1 MPEFNIQFK
10 SQSLGV
16 FRVISAFLIVVLA
29 TSFSAGLNGQFSFRY
44 LNSEITGVTFENKC
58 IETPTRC
65 IYQYDYFY
73 NGGGVALADFNN
85 DGFTDIF
92 FTGNDVPN
100 RLYQNS
106 AQGNL
111 TFIDVSKK
119 AESPETNGIRV
130 LR

>member
-10 SQSLGV
+10 SQSLGAC
-16 FRVISAFLIVVLA
+16 RVISAFLIFVLVA
-29 TSFSAGLNGQFSFRY
+29 NFPFVMKAQFSFKY
-44 LNSEITGVTFENKC
+44 LSSEITGVTFENKC
-58 IETPTRC
+58 QETPNRC

-106 AQGNL
+106 AQGKL

-119 AESPETNGIRV
+119 AGISGKKWY
-130 LR
+130 